1 MTTKIENA
9 YIYNTER
16 RRFEYGTLC
25 FEDGWISGN
34 TLFPDAVIDAGGGY
48 VLPGLI
54 DVHTHGRSGI
64 DIMEADEVALSSLS
78 LSYAASGVTTVFPT
92 VMTAPLERIKSAAK
106 RIKKAEYTADF
117 AGIHIEGPYISRKK
131 PGCHELSAIR
141 RPDWTEIQA
150 LCEEILPLRSH
161 LTVAPEED
169 TGGVIR
175 SFCERFGKCGG
186 TVAVGHTDA
195 DFDTAMRA
203 ISDGATAFTH
213 TFNAMTP
220 LSHRA
225 PGAAGAALFSD
236 AFAEFICDGIHV
248 SPAVIRIAYE
258 AKRTQ
263 GDKFVLITDSIP
275 AAGLAD
281 GEYTMNGIPFTLSG
295 GKAARTDGTIV
306 GSALDL
312 FTAVKNLAKFTGIRF
327 EEALICATKAPAEMV
342 GIYDSRGSLDSGKRA
357 DLLLCGKDMKIR
369 SVFCAGR
376 RIDPRP

>member
-9 YIYNTER
+9 DVYNTGKR
-16 RRFEYGTLC
+16 CFEYGSLC
-25 FEDGWISGN
+25 FENEWITGGV
-34 TLFPDAVIDAGGGY
+34 LFPDAVIDAGGGY

-64 DIMEADEVALSSLS
+64 DIMEADEKELAALS
-78 LSYAASGVTTVFPT
+78 LSYAKSGVTTVFPT
-92 VMTAPLERIKSAAK
+92 VMTAPLEKIKCAAQRIKG
-106 RIKKAEYTADF
+106 AEYTADF
-117 AGIHIEGPYISRKK
+117 AGIHIEGPYISREK

-141 RPDWTEIQA
+141 RPDWEEIRS
-150 LCEEILPLRSH
+150 LCEDILPLRAH
-161 LTVAPEED
+161 LTIAPEED
-169 TGGVIR
+169 SDGVIR
-175 SFCERFGKCGG
+175 AFHERFCKCGG
-186 TVAVGHTDA
+186 TVGIGHTNA

-203 ISDGATAFTH
+203 LAHGANSFTH

-236 AFAEFICDGIHV
+236 AYAEFICDGIHV

-258 AKRTQ
+258 AKRGQ

-275 AAGLAD
+275 AAGLPD
-281 GEYTMNGIPFTLSG
+281 GEYAMNGIPFTLAN
-295 GKAARTDGTIV
+295 GKAARADGTIV

-312 FTAVKNLAKFTGIRF
+312 FTAVKNLAKFADIRF
-327 EEALICATKAPAEMV
+327 EDALVCATKAPAEMV
-342 GIYDSRGSLDSGKRA
+342 GVYDSRGSLDIGKRA
-357 DLLLCGKDMKIR
+357 DVLLCDKNMKIR

-376 RIDPRP
+376 KI